1 MKGKVKA
8 GLHET
13 FRQNIILNVASQQ
26 GGAARAVAFSLLD
39 LPFPI
44 NICIKPTC

>member
-8 GLHET
+8 GLHVT